1 MGMLL
6 HAHVCPAHHSV
17 TSVVSPLQSLC
28 SAPHYPQRC
37 PCHPHLSAT
46 LSLTG
51 SPAVTCS

>member
-17 TSVVSPLQSLC
+17 TSVVPPLQSLC